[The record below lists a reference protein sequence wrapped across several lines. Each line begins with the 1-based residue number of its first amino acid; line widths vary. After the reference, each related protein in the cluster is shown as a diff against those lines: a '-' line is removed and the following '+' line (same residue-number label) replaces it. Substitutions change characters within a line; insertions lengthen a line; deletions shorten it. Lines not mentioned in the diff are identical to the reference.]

1 MVASFGDLGKSARD
15 IFDKN
20 FSFGFLN
27 FEFKTKTENDIS
39 VTCGGKHDT
48 NLGRVSGF
56 LESKLKAAPGV
67 SVKTK
72 VDSKWILTSE
82 VEVEKKFHEDLSHN
96 LITTMEPDSG
106 AKSLL
111 LKNKFKHKHFNANLD
126 LNFKSKHP
134 LITGSIV
141 LPIPHYPA
149 FRIGAQALVNSE
161 NAEISKQVYAVNFKQ
176 SDVQV
181 HAALTGHSDV
191 DLSVFQKFKDM
202 KLGFRVGWRQDT
214 RETLFGA
221 ALRYRTSPA
230 GKVKVK
236 IDQNCVVGLAYK
248 LKLSS
253 DACLA
258 LCTQFDGKN
267 LESGGQKYGIMFKF
281 GS

>member
-82 VEVEKKFHEDLSHN
+82 VEVEKKLHEDLSHN

-111 LKNKFKHKHFNANLD
+111 LK
-126 LNFKSKHP
+126 
-134 LITGSIV
+134 
-141 LPIPHYPA
+141 
-149 FRIGAQALVNSE
+149 
-161 NAEISKQVYAVNFKQ
+161 
-176 SDVQV
+176 
-181 HAALTGHSDV
+181 
-191 DLSVFQKFKDM
+191 
-202 KLGFRVGWRQDT
+202 
-214 RETLFGA
+214 
-221 ALRYRTSPA
+221 
-230 GKVKVK
+230 
-236 IDQNCVVGLAYK
+236 
-248 LKLSS
+248 
-253 DACLA
+253 
-258 LCTQFDGKN
+258 
-267 LESGGQKYGIMFKF
+267 
-281 GS
+281 